1 MIEFKLKSEEG
12 NDNPY
17 IELNK
22 LLKYTQMCESGA
34 VANQCVVDGM
44 VKLNG
49 VLESRKR
56 AKIRKG
62 DEVQFDDTIIK
73 VVG

>member
-1 MIEFKLKSEEG
+1 MIEFKLKTGDKEDE
-12 NDNPY
+12 Y

-22 LLKYTQMCESGA
+22 LLKATVVCESGA
-34 VANQCVVDGM
+34 AANQCILEGM

-49 VLESRKR
+49 KIDTRKR

-62 DEVQFDDTIIK
+62 DQVQFDNTVIK
-73 VVG
+73 VV

>member
-1 MIEFKLKSEEG
+1 MIEFKLRDEG
-12 NDNPY
+12 DEAY

-22 LLKYTQMCESGA
+22 LLKATQTVENGA
-34 VANQCVVDGM
+34 MAGHFIVEGL

-49 VLESRKR
+49 KVDTRKR

-62 DEVQFDDTIIK
+62 DVVEFEDISIK
-73 VVG
+73 VI

>member
-1 MIEFKLKSEEG
+1 MIEFELRDGDDETA
-12 NDNPY
+12 Y

-22 LLKYTQMCESGA
+22 LLKATQACESGA
-34 VANQCVVDGM
+34 MANQCILEGL

-49 VLESRKR
+49 KIDLRKR

-62 DEVQFDDTIIK
+62 DIISFEDITIK
-73 VVG
+73 VS

>member
-1 MIEFKLKSEEG
+1 MIEFKLKTGE
-12 NDNPY
+12 NDTPY

-22 LLKYTQMCESGA
+22 LLKATVVCESGA
-34 VANQCVVDGM
+34 VANRSIIEGM

-49 VLESRKR
+49 KVDHRKR

-62 DEVQFDDTIIK
+62 DEVQFEDTVIR
-73 VVG
+73 VV

>member
-1 MIEFKLKSEEG
+1 MIEFKLKTGE
-12 NDNPY
+12 NDTPY

-22 LLKYTQMCESGA
+22 LLKATVVCESGA
-34 VANQCVVDGM
+34 AANRSIIEGM

-49 VLESRKR
+49 KVDHRKR

-62 DEVQFDDTIIK
+62 DEVQFEDTVIR
-73 VVG
+73 VV

>member
-1 MIEFKLKSEEG
+1 MIEFALRNTEDPEA
-12 NDNPY
+12 Y

-22 LLKYTQMCESGA
+22 LLKATQLCQSGA
-34 VANQCVVDGM
+34 DANQCILDGM

-49 VLESRKR
+49 NPESRKR

-62 DEVQFDDTIIK
+62 DLVQFENETIK
-73 VVG
+73 VI

>member
-1 MIEFKLKSEEG
+1 MIEFKLKPSDKE
-12 NDNPY
+12 NPY

-22 LLKYTQMCESGA
+22 LLKATVVCESGA
-34 VANQCVVDGM
+34 AANNCITDGM

-49 VLESRKR
+49 KVDTRKR

-62 DEVQFDDTIIK
+62 DQVQFDNTVIR
-73 VVG
+73 VV

>member
-1 MIEFKLKSEEG
+1 MIEFKLRDGDIETA
-12 NDNPY
+12 Y

-22 LLKYTQMCESGA
+22 LLKATQVVESGA
-34 VANQCVVDGM
+34 VANICITDGL

-49 VLESRKR
+49 KVDTRKR

-62 DEVQFDDTIIK
+62 DKIQFEGEEI
-73 VVG
+73 VVM